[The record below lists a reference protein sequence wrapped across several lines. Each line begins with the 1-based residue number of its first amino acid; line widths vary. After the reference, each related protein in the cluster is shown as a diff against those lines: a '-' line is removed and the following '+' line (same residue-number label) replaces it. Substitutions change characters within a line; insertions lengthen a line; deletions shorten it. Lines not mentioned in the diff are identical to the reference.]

1 MGFYIIY
8 KIYCNDCNDIY
19 VGSTQNYSKRK
30 SQHRINSRCSYDN
43 VKKRLKLYK
52 TINEYGGWDNWIMV
66 PIEFC
71 DESIMTKRQ
80 AEQKEEEWRLKLNT
94 TLNSQKAYTSVEEKK
109 DRLKSGDVVLI
120 DYLLT
125 LEDGTLIH
133 SNRSVKAKQVPFMV
147 GYNMQTKGWDLALEK
162 MHVGDEAKVII
173 PPELAYGKKGF
184 GNLIPKNA
192 SNILALRVLSKLKP
206 NIIEDDFKKWN
217 IVKPDDKNSLP
228 FNEGKRITVHI
239 LATTPSNSSYINTIV
254 NKKPLSFNFND
265 PDISESLNNALK
277 NVRSGQ
283 QLFVLIPSIKAKA
296 NKAYFKGVKK
306 SESIFYK
313 ISVLSVK
320 PYN

>member
-1 MGFYIIY
+1 M
-8 KIYCNDCNDIY
+8 
-19 VGSTQNYSKRK
+19 
-30 SQHRINSRCSYDN
+30 RIRAF
-43 VKKRLKLYK
+43 VFVLL
-52 TINEYGGWDNWIMV
+52 
-66 PIEFC
+66 F
-71 DESIMTKRQ
+71 
-80 AEQKEEEWRLKLNT
+80 
-94 TLNSQKAYTSVEEKK
+94 LNSCGNAVDEKVASTEPILPKQDLNKKLEKKKEKVIVDSLKSDDGIDLLWVSKGDKK

-162 MHVGDEAKVII
+162 MHIGDEAKVII
-173 PPELAYGKKGF
+173 PPDLAYGKKGF
-184 GNLIPKNA
+184 GKFIPKNA
-192 SNILALRVLSKLKP
+192 SNLLAIRVLSRLKP
-206 NIIEDDFKKWN
+206 NIIEDDFKTWN
-217 IVKPDDKNSLP
+217 IVRPDDKNSLP
-228 FNEGKRITVHI
+228 FNEGKRITAHI
-239 LATTPSNSSYINTIV
+239 LATTPSNSSYINTMK

-265 PDISESLNNALK
+265 PDISKSLNNALK

-283 QLFVLIPSIKAKA
+283 QLFVLIPSIKAKGK
-296 NKAYFKGVKK
+296 KAYFKGVKK